1 MTLQEAIAK
10 QEGFYISG
18 SVASRNHNPGNIISS
33 SFAIQHGAILP
44 AEKAETIYA
53 IFPDDA
59 SGWAALI
66 ALLSGPAYKGKSVE
80 VAINR
85 YCPPPTGDPLT
96 FGNDPDVYVRNVCD
110 WCQCTPSTIID
121 GLLG

>member
-1 MTLQEAIAK
+1 MKLQEAIAR
-10 QEGFYISG
+10 QEGFWVAG
-18 SVASRNHNPGNIISS
+18 SVASRNHNPGNIMSS
-33 SFAIQHGAILP
+33 HFAAQYGA
-44 AEKAETIYA
+44 TSTGVGGYA